1 MSDKIVKDKRAIA
14 SWCLFDFGNSSFTT
28 VIITAVFN
36 VYFVE
41 TIAKEDGTRLWSIG
55 LFVSN
60 LIVIFTAPVIGAIAD
75 HGGRK
80 KRFLLVSFLTC
91 VALTACLSFLQP
103 GDVTL
108 ALILVVLANAAF
120 ASGEN
125 LVAAFLPELAEPEDV
140 AKISAWGWGVGY
152 IGGLAALALC
162 LGAMELWGMATGA
175 RLSGVIVAVFFLI
188 GGLPTFLFVKEQ
200 ERGFVPIK
208 EAVRNGIR
216 ESGETIRDRAKLP
229 DLFSFFAAALV
240 LQIGIYGVIQYAGI
254 YGTQLAGLSQKDVV
268 FILLVSQVSA
278 FFGAMAS
285 GRMASIFGTT
295 NTVRMTTLLWAL
307 AGLLLLLKPD
317 RVGFWAAALLAGFA
331 MGASL
336 SAIRATVALLA
347 PKGRSGEIF
356 GFWGFFGRVAAILA
370 PAGNLL
376 LLYFFNE
383 RLEGGIAYFLGCFVV
398 SFFLLGRVNE
408 ERGRACAAGS

>member
-1 MSDKIVKDKRAIA
+1 MSDKIVQDKRAIA

-41 TIAKEDGTRLWSIG
+41 TIAADGGTRLWSIG
-55 LFVSN
+55 LFISN
-60 LIVIFTAPVIGAIAD
+60 LIVIFSAPVIGAIAD

-80 KRFLLVSFLTC
+80 KRFLFISFIICVTLTASLSLLGEGD
-91 VALTACLSFLQP
+91 VALAL
-103 GDVTL
+103 TL
-108 ALILVVLANAAF
+108 LVLANAAF

-125 LVAAFLPELAEPEDV
+125 LIAAFLPELAEPKDV
-140 AKISAWGWGVGY
+140 AKISAWGWGIGY

-162 LGAMELWGMATGA
+162 LGAMKLFGTATGA
-175 RLSGVIVAVFFLI
+175 RLSGAIVAVFFLL
-188 GGLPTFLFVKEQ
+188 GGIPTFLFVKEKK
-200 ERGFVPIK
+200 RDFVPIK
-208 EAVRNGIR
+208 DAVRKGIR
-216 ESGETIRDRAKLP
+216 ESSDTIKDRRKLP
-229 DLFSFFAAALV
+229 DLFRFFAAALV

-254 YGTQLAGLSQKDVV
+254 YGIKLAGLSQEDVT
-268 FILLVSQVSA
+268 FILLVSQISA

-285 GRMASIFGTT
+285 GRLATAFGVTK
-295 NTVRMTTLLWAL
+295 TVRLTTLLWIS
-307 AGLLLLLKPD
+307 AGLLLILKTD
-317 RVGFWAAALLAGFA
+317 RVGFWAAAMTAGFA

-336 SAIRATVALLA
+336 STIRATVALLT

-376 LLYFFNE
+376 LLYLFDE
-383 RLEGGIAYFLGCFVV
+383 KLEFGIAYFLACFVA
-398 SFFLLGRVNE
+398 SYFLLGRVDE
-408 ERGRACAAGS
+408 ARGRACASA